1 VTANATVS
9 IEPKPGAGRPP
20 LPKDAGMNTIK
31 LDLEVTREELATT
44 LDDLFA
50 WFNIRLQVRS
60 HPGFFVGAGLAV
72 AGAAAGI
79 VALAIRKRRA

>member
-1 VTANATVS
+1 
-9 IEPKPGAGRPP
+9 
-20 LPKDAGMNTIK
+20 MNTIK

-50 WFNIRLQVRS
+50 WFNIRLQVRT
-60 HPGFFVGAGLAV
+60 HPVFFAGAALAV

-79 VALAIRKRRA
+79 VALVTRKRRA